1 LGWHVTCWDCG
12 KPITASGKWWLS
24 RKVAMHLRFKH
35 NYFMKDLRSFESD
48 LTKAPSEV
56 RTREIMKNAK
66 DD

>member
-1 LGWHVTCWDCG
+1 
-12 KPITASGKWWLS
+12 
-24 RKVAMHLRFKH
+24 MHLRFKH

-66 DD
+66 HD